1 MKRIIVSL
9 IHVALVA
16 LTFLS
21 VARGQNLDYY
31 VDSDFELL
39 PIPPEL
45 VPYQIVPLDPVPD
58 CRLEMGV
65 ELIYPQSL
73 MSMPEPQK
81 EETLQI
87 IYQRVAFEISNPE
100 KSAGLFQIDGRM
112 YHLVRIPYTGGLLQD
127 FGGGNDSLLFGIY
140 GCHCFDG
147 MYLYNDIG

>member
-1 MKRIIVSL
+1 MKRITISFI
-9 IHVALVA
+9 IHVILVT
-16 LTFLS
+16 LTFIS

-31 VDSDFELL
+31 VDTDFELL

-58 CRLEMGV
+58 CRLEMGI
-65 ELIYPQSL
+65 ELIYPQAI
-73 MSMPEPQK
+73 MNMPEPQK

-112 YHLVRIPYTGGLLQD
+112 YHLVRIPYTGASTRFWGWE
-127 FGGGNDSLLFGIY
+127 
-140 GCHCFDG
+140 
-147 MYLYNDIG
+147 

>member
-1 MKRIIVSL
+1 MKKITISL
-9 IHVALVA
+9 IHVIIVA
-16 LTFLS
+16 ITFLS
-21 VARGQNLDYY
+21 VIRGQNLDHY

-87 IYQRVAFEISNPE
+87 IYQRVAFEISNPD

-112 YHLVRIPYTGGLLQD
+112 YHLVRIPYTGASTRFWGWE
-127 FGGGNDSLLFGIY
+127 
-140 GCHCFDG
+140 
-147 MYLYNDIG
+147 

>member
-1 MKRIIVSL
+1 MKKITISL
-9 IHVALVA
+9 IHVIIVA

-21 VARGQNLDYY
+21 VIRGQNLDYY

-87 IYQRVAFEISNPE
+87 IYQRVAFEISNPN
-100 KSAGLFQIDGRM
+100 KSAGLFQVDGRM
-112 YHLVRIPYTGGLLQD
+112 YHLVRIPYTGASTRFWGWE
-127 FGGGNDSLLFGIY
+127 
-140 GCHCFDG
+140 
-147 MYLYNDIG
+147 

>member
-21 VARGQNLDYY
+21 VARGQGLDYY

-58 CRLEMGV
+58 CRLEMGI
-65 ELIYPQSL
+65 ELIYPQAI
-73 MSMPEPQK
+73 MDMPEPQK

-100 KSAGLFQIDGRM
+100 KSAGLFQVDGRM
-112 YHLVRIPYTGGLLQD
+112 YHLVRIPYTGASTRFWGWE
-127 FGGGNDSLLFGIY
+127 
-140 GCHCFDG
+140 
-147 MYLYNDIG
+147 

>member
-1 MKRIIVSL
+1 MVSL

-45 VPYQIVPLDPVPD
+45 VPYQIVPLDPIPD
-58 CRLEMGV
+58 CRLEMGI
-65 ELIYPQSL
+65 ELIYPQAI
-73 MSMPEPQK
+73 MNMPEPQK

-87 IYQRVAFEISNPE
+87 IYQR
-100 KSAGLFQIDGRM
+100 
-112 YHLVRIPYTGGLLQD
+112 LLRTMKLSQ
-127 FGGGNDSLLFGIY
+127 G
-140 GCHCFDG
+140 
-147 MYLYNDIG
+147 

>member
-9 IHVALVA
+9 IHVVLVA
-16 LTFLS
+16 LTFIS

-31 VDSDFELL
+31 VDSEFELL

-45 VPYQIVPLDPVPD
+45 IPYQIVPLDPVPD
-58 CRLEMGV
+58 CRLEMGI
-65 ELIYPQSL
+65 ELIYPQAI
-73 MSMPEPQK
+73 MNMPEPQK

-112 YHLVRIPYTGGLLQD
+112 YHLVRIPYTGASTRFWGWE
-127 FGGGNDSLLFGIY
+127 
-140 GCHCFDG
+140 
-147 MYLYNDIG
+147 